1 MKWAAGLFFSLVTG
15 LHSQTCDHQ
24 VTRSPYGPILV
35 YQNGGLLQ
43 QNTGWKYQAAPAG
56 TQPTISP
63 VSYSVGDVF
72 QATFDRAV
80 SQTVTVSGTVLKYN
94 IYQTWLETWA
104 CTSGVTIPPTDQLVH
119 CESGLISGPSF
130 SALPAAPNVE
140 TTIMQ
145 LPANWRYEQITLC
158 ETERFLGQSIVTAS
172 MGRPGPTN
180 NYELSGAV
188 APLGASA
195 NNLNC
200 WQARP
205 IAPQFTGP
213 YSIVVNLAA
222 QTFDALTGVST
233 PGDITKLSSGVL
245 TWEVCGYKALIGDP
259 SVIGVPKV
267 GALKVC
273 SGSGPGWD
281 CSGLYQVQVIRAD
294 GSLLPIIGP
303 AGVAPPGSAV
313 WSDVK

>member
-1 MKWAAGLFFSLVTG
+1 
-15 LHSQTCDHQ
+15 
-24 VTRSPYGPILV
+24 
-35 YQNGGLLQ
+35 
-43 QNTGWKYQAAPAG
+43 
-56 TQPTISP
+56 
-63 VSYSVGDVF
+63 
-72 QATFDRAV
+72 
-80 SQTVTVSGTVLKYN
+80 
-94 IYQTWLETWA
+94 
-104 CTSGVTIPPTDQLVH
+104 
-119 CESGLISGPSF
+119 LISGPSF

-172 MGRPGPTN
+172 MGRPGSDN
-180 NYELSGAV
+180 IELSGAV
-188 APLGASA
+188 VPLGVSA
-195 NNLNC
+195 NNSNC

-222 QTFDALTGVST
+222 QTLDALTGVVT

-273 SGSGPGWD
+273 SGSGLSFDVNGKPVYDPKTGLQMTWD
-281 CSGLYQVQVIRAD
+281 CAGMYQAQIVRAD
-294 GSLLPIIGP
+294 GSILPVMGP
-303 AGVAPPGSAV
+303 QSVPPASAALV